1 MKTILLPT
9 DFSENS
15 WNAIVYTLQ
24 LFKNNT
30 CTFHLLHTYTPVIL
44 QYDYQSVGASQYGL
58 ADAMKSTSEM
68 QLQALLERI
77 KGKFNNPKHTFLTS
91 AAFNTLTL
99 EIESLYNGN
108 AIDIIAMGTKGTS
121 GVKGVLFGSNTVHVL
136 NNAKCPVLAIP
147 SDFSYE
153 EPHEI
158 LFPSDYEVDFKAS
171 QIKPIVDIA
180 NMYGARV
187 NILHV
192 NYGEDLTELQDK
204 NRNTL
209 EGFFTSVAHLFHDIK
224 NKSVAS
230 AISDFQL
237 KARVNLLVMLNNKHS
252 FFENIF
258 FKSKINQ
265 IGFHLNIPFL
275 VIPSKVS

>member
-24 LFKNNT
+24 LFKNDT

-44 QYDYQSVGASQYGL
+44 QYDYESVGAAQFGL
-58 ADAMKSTSEM
+58 ADAMKNTSEM
-68 QLQALLERI
+68 QLKALVERI

-91 AAFNTLTL
+91 SAFNTLTL
-99 EIESLYNGN
+99 EIESLYKGN
-108 AIDIIAMGTKGTS
+108 AIDMVAMGTKGAS

-158 LFPSDYEVDFKAS
+158 LFPSDYDVAFKES
-171 QIKPIVDIA
+171 HIKSIIDIA
-180 NMYGARV
+180 TMYGARV

-192 NYGEDLTELQDK
+192 SYGEDLTEYQEQ
-204 NRNTL
+204 NRKKL
-209 EGFFTSVAHLFHDIK
+209 EAFFTSVAHLFHEVK

-237 KARVNLLVMLNNKHS
+237 KSRINLLVMLNNKHS

-275 VIPSKVS
+275 VIPSKV